1 MKIKYLVLFIAAFL
15 TGLPCKAKEKIDTL
29 YSSSGDRIILNYGIT
44 QNGGQ
49 ITVKFGTVH
58 KKLGQRNLSKYK
70 KLNEVAVVMF
80 DRTGNYREIK
90 FDGMG
95 TEAFMVPSNLNY
107 SRSQDGYFLLQD
119 EPTLSFSLT
128 SGNKAQVN
136 IPLYL
141 AHYEGKRHYKVF
153 AKCGNL
159 VIESKAG
166 QGKKGRPAAGGR
178 VIESDEGGY
187 ESVSSVEEEVVDG
200 GVSPIDEASIRITT
214 INSLL
219 ERATKLPLSEDL
231 THEVQMLKELRFKV
245 TDPAVTAQISQ
256 VLESYENKKQELE
269 QKADA
274 SAKAEQAAQ
283 EAKAQQAL
291 ARSDSLNALQALQA
305 AKDKKDLL
313 WVILGIVGSAL
324 AFLGGKQVYQQWCMK
339 KMQKNMMDS
348 MKNMMNPGASA
359 GLGNM
364 MNGMTGANNPLGNII
379 NQQQRK
385 AEQAVKRTLS
395 KEAEAARQKLMQM
408 KHKDTPMAQ
417 NPSSEQRHAASTPQR
432 PAPKKPSLND
442 AIPRKYKRWR
452 KPGTEDNSNNVTI

>member
-1 MKIKYLVLFIAAFL
+1 M
-15 TGLPCKAKEKIDTL
+15 
-29 YSSSGDRIILNYGIT
+29 
-44 QNGGQ
+44 
-49 ITVKFGTVH
+49 
-58 KKLGQRNLSKYK
+58 
-70 KLNEVAVVMF
+70 
-80 DRTGNYREIK
+80 
-90 FDGMG
+90 
-95 TEAFMVPSNLNY
+95 
-107 SRSQDGYFLLQD
+107 
-119 EPTLSFSLT
+119 
-128 SGNKAQVN
+128 
-136 IPLYL
+136 
-141 AHYEGKRHYKVF
+141 
-153 AKCGNL
+153 
-159 VIESKAG
+159 
-166 QGKKGRPAAGGR
+166 
-178 VIESDEGGY
+178 
-187 ESVSSVEEEVVDG
+187 
-200 GVSPIDEASIRITT
+200 
-214 INSLL
+214 
-219 ERATKLPLSEDL
+219 
-231 THEVQMLKELRFKV
+231 
-245 TDPAVTAQISQ
+245 
-256 VLESYENKKQELE
+256 
-269 QKADA
+269 
-274 SAKAEQAAQ
+274 
-283 EAKAQQAL
+283 

>member
-1 MKIKYLVLFIAAFL
+1 MKTNYLVLFIAAFL
-15 TGLPCKAKEKIDTL
+15 TGLSCKAKEKIDTL
-29 YSSSGDRIILNYGIT
+29 YSTSGDRVILNYGIT

-219 ERATKLPLSEDL
+219 ERATKLPLSEDRNWSKRL
-231 THEVQMLKELRFKV
+231 THQPR
-245 TDPAVTAQISQ
+245 Q
-256 VLESYENKKQELE
+256 NKQH
-269 QKADA
+269 
-274 SAKAEQAAQ
+274 
-283 EAKAQQAL
+283 
-291 ARSDSLNALQALQA
+291 
-305 AKDKKDLL
+305 
-313 WVILGIVGSAL
+313 
-324 AFLGGKQVYQQWCMK
+324 
-339 KMQKNMMDS
+339 KM
-348 MKNMMNPGASA
+348 P
-359 GLGNM
+359 
-364 MNGMTGANNPLGNII
+364 
-379 NQQQRK
+379 
-385 AEQAVKRTLS
+385 
-395 KEAEAARQKLMQM
+395 
-408 KHKDTPMAQ
+408 
-417 NPSSEQRHAASTPQR
+417 
-432 PAPKKPSLND
+432 KPSKLWPE
-442 AIPRKYKRWR
+442 AIPSMPCRPYRLPKTRRIFYGLSW
-452 KPGTEDNSNNVTI
+452 V

>member
-1 MKIKYLVLFIAAFL
+1 M
-15 TGLPCKAKEKIDTL
+15 
-29 YSSSGDRIILNYGIT
+29 
-44 QNGGQ
+44 
-49 ITVKFGTVH
+49 
-58 KKLGQRNLSKYK
+58 
-70 KLNEVAVVMF
+70 
-80 DRTGNYREIK
+80 
-90 FDGMG
+90 
-95 TEAFMVPSNLNY
+95 
-107 SRSQDGYFLLQD
+107 
-119 EPTLSFSLT
+119 
-128 SGNKAQVN
+128 
-136 IPLYL
+136 
-141 AHYEGKRHYKVF
+141 
-153 AKCGNL
+153 
-159 VIESKAG
+159 IESKAG
-166 QGKKGRPAAGGR
+166 QSKKGRPAAGGR

-291 ARSDSLNALQALQA
+291 ARSDSLNAMQALQA
-305 AKDKKDLL
+305 AKDKKD
-313 WVILGIVGSAL
+313 L
-324 AFLGGKQVYQQWCMK
+324 AFLGGKQVYQQWSMK

-359 GLGNM
+359 DLGNM

-385 AEQAVKRTLS
+385 AEQAVRRTLS

-417 NPSSEQRHAASTPQR
+417 NPTSEQRHAASTPQR